1 MLRTLIG
8 TDLWIDQ
15 YGSQAFNLDTVLLA
29 NFAKIPYRTKT
40 ILDIG
45 TGVGAVMLYLS
56 QKTKAKIIGIEIQ
69 RERYIQACK
78 NIEMNHL
85 ENQLSCLYGDV
96 KAMRFENIDYIISN
110 PPFFPISETSNLSLS
125 EEEKIAKHEV
135 HLDLDSLVKTASS
148 FLKFGGYFTM
158 IHRPERFEEIVRCYQ
173 KYGLIIKRVRFV
185 HPYLNKAANH
195 VLIEAMKQG
204 NLSLNIEPPLI
215 LYHDKHI
222 MTEELIQIYGGQND
236 AAFTTKSQG
245 KT

>member
-1 MLRTLIG
+1 
-8 TDLWIDQ
+8 
-15 YGSQAFNLDTVLLA
+15 
-29 NFAKIPYRTKT
+29 
-40 ILDIG
+40 
-45 TGVGAVMLYLS
+45 
-56 QKTKAKIIGIEIQ
+56 
-69 RERYIQACK
+69 
-78 NIEMNHL
+78 
-85 ENQLSCLYGDV
+85 
-96 KAMRFENIDYIISN
+96 
-110 PPFFPISETSNLSLS
+110 
-125 EEEKIAKHEV
+125 
-135 HLDLDSLVKTASS
+135 
-148 FLKFGGYFTM
+148 M